1 MNTYALQRHVA
12 TGVGAGMFIQI
23 VQTDEIETIHGYAGV
38 ELGDRV
44 HTRHRCEQNTFWCL
58 DRSYLSN
65 WYSGYK
71 ISDFVNIP
79 LDDGVVQ

>member
-44 HTRHRCEQNTFWCL
+44 HTRHRCE
-58 DRSYLSN
+58 
-65 WYSGYK
+65 
-71 ISDFVNIP
+71 
-79 LDDGVVQ
+79 